1 MAPGGMDVGAIVS
14 AVVGKYVG
22 ASTPGTL
29 SDLVGEPEGILL
41 FALLADLD
49 FLDFFDLVDFID
61 FEDSAVV
68 LPAFPIV
75 GAGDSKKVGEVASP
89 PEVLGDS
96 DSVGEAEFFF
106 LGFSDFFAPPLSA
119 FPAGVGDLKKV
130 GDVASPPEVLGD
142 SEFFFLGFSDFF
154 APPLSA
160 FPAGVGDLKKVGD
173 VASPPEVLGD
183 SEFFFLGFS
192 DFFAPPLSAFAAG
205 VGEAENVGE
214 DAVSPPETLGDSA
227 TMGEAEFFT
236 FFFFDFFAPS
246 LSAFPAPAAGL
257 VFLCGLS
264 LCLSSSPFLG
274 RSALAN
280 TPICICCTSSC
291 ARRVSSAVANGP
303 PRRWMRVPIDE
314 YFITREL
321 EMCVRFI
328 R

>member
-142 SEFFFLGFSDFF
+142 SDS
-154 APPLSA
+154 
-160 FPAGVGDLKKVGD
+160 VGE
-173 VASPPEVLGD
+173 A
-183 SEFFFLGFS
+183 EFFFLGFS

>member
-75 GAGDSKKVGEVASP
+75 GAGDSKKVGE
-89 PEVLGDS
+89 
-96 DSVGEAEFFF
+96 
-106 LGFSDFFAPPLSA
+106 
-119 FPAGVGDLKKV
+119 
-130 GDVASPPEVLGD
+130 
-142 SEFFFLGFSDFF
+142 
-154 APPLSA
+154 
-160 FPAGVGDLKKVGD
+160 